1 MKGPAKYRQSHILK
15 YDKAKSK
22 DELKHENLFSNQMSY
37 RL

>member
-1 MKGPAKYRQSHILK
+1 MKASFVMPYFLK
-15 YDKAKSK
+15 HDKAKSK